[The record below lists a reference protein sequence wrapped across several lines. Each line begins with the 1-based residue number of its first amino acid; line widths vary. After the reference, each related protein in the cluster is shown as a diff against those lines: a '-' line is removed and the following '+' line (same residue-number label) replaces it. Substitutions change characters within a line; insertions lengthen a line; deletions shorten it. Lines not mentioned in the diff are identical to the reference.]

1 MAYWTVADDC
11 GPASSQQHRRLT
23 GVVLMPSDAFVLQHS
38 DLNDFLYAEVG
49 EADGTVLT
57 VLSLLARLGL
67 DPWHEA
73 GRIAKLPRKAAVTG
87 LAVMI
92 SDVSE
97 YSRSPEHA
105 ISIAA
110 RLALLLP
117 PRGLQLSN
125 IVPTTS
131 AGAFGGASLSAYMTT
146 VSGPLA
152 QRIAAYAMT
161 RRQRAVLAV
170 ALVFVFGVLTLSLTM
185 QQASQVRHSAAHA
198 STGDAPAKTLAGR

>member
-1 MAYWTVADDC
+1 
-11 GPASSQQHRRLT
+11 
-23 GVVLMPSDAFVLQHS
+23 MPSDAFVLQHS
-38 DLNDFLYAEVG
+38 DLNDFLYADVG
-49 EADGTVLT
+49 EADGTMLT

-73 GRIAKLPRKAAVTG
+73 GRIAKLPRKAAVSG
-87 LAVMI
+87 LALMI
-92 SDVSE
+92 SDVPE
-97 YSRSPEHA
+97 CGRSPELA

-117 PRGLQLSN
+117 PRGCQLSN

-131 AGAFGGASLSAYMTT
+131 AGASGGASLSAYLTT

-170 ALVFVFGVLTLSLTM
+170 ALIFVFGMLTLSLTI
-185 QQASQVRHSAAHA
+185 QQVSQVRHSADHA
-198 STGDAPAKTLAGR
+198 ATGDATQNLTGQ

>member
-1 MAYWTVADDC
+1 
-11 GPASSQQHRRLT
+11 
-23 GVVLMPSDAFVLQHS
+23 MPSDAFVLQHS
-38 DLNDFLYAEVG
+38 DLNDFLYADVG
-49 EADGTVLT
+49 EANGTMLT

-73 GRIAKLPRKAAVTG
+73 GRIAKLPRKAAVSG

-92 SDVSE
+92 SEVPE
-97 YSRSPEHA
+97 CGRSPEHA

-117 PRGLQLSN
+117 PRGCQLSN

-131 AGAFGGASLSAYMTT
+131 AGASGGASLSAYLTT

-152 QRIAAYAMT
+152 QRIASHRSLCHDAAST
-161 RRQRAVLAV
+161 RRSGGR
-170 ALVFVFGVLTLSLTM
+170 FDFR
-185 QQASQVRHSAAHA
+185 VRHA
-198 STGDAPAKTLAGR
+198 DAEPYYTAGQPSPTFR